1 MIWSILDLNLKLNK
15 LLMRKNSPS
24 YLLILV
30 FAITASVCTAQ
41 KNKPKEAV
49 YKYIPDNLELYNTIV
64 AMDSTFFQAYNT
76 CDLDKQASIYSDS
89 IEFYHDKGGLMTVK
103 QDLIDGTKN
112 NICGKVT
119 RELVKGSIEV
129 YPIKDFGAIEMGL
142 HKFHNNTEKKGMLSH
157 SSKFIIFWKNNN
169 NIWTITKVVSLH

>member
-1 MIWSILDLNLKLNK
+1 
-15 LLMRKNSPS
+15 MRKNRHS
-24 YLLILV
+24 LFLILILIV
-30 FAITASVCTAQ
+30 TYSACFAQ
-41 KNKPKEAV
+41 KKASKETK
-49 YKYIPDNLELYNTIV
+49 YKYVPNNQELYNTIV
-64 AMDSTFFQAYNT
+64 AMDSTFFHAYNS
-76 CDLDKQASIYSDS
+76 CDLDKQAAIYSDG

-129 YPIKDFGAIEMGL
+129 YPIKDFGAIEIGL
-142 HKFHNNTEKKGMLSH
+142 HKFHNNTEKEDTPSNP
-157 SSKFIIFWKNNN
+157 SKFIIFWKNDN

>member
-1 MIWSILDLNLKLNK
+1 
-15 LLMRKNSPS
+15 MRKNNYP
-24 YLLILV
+24 LFLILI
-30 FAITASVCTAQ
+30 ITYSACFAQ
-41 KNKPKEAV
+41 KKALKETE
-49 YKYIPDNLELYNTIV
+49 YKYVPDNLELYNTIV

-76 CDLDKQASIYSDS
+76 CNLDKQAAIYSDN
-89 IEFYHDKGGLMTVK
+89 IEFYHDKGGLMTIK

-112 NICGKVT
+112 NIFGKVT

-142 HKFHNNTEKKGMLSH
+142 HKFHNNTEKERMPSH
-157 SSKFIIFWKNNN
+157 SSKFIIFWKNDN

>member
-1 MIWSILDLNLKLNK
+1 MK
-15 LLMRKNSPS
+15 KNNYP
-24 YLLILV
+24 LFLILI
-30 FAITASVCTAQ
+30 ITYSACFSQ
-41 KNKPKEAV
+41 KKVLKETE
-49 YKYIPDNLELYNTIV
+49 YKYVPDNLELYNTIV

-76 CDLDKQASIYSDS
+76 CNLDKQAAIYSDN

-119 RELVKGSIEV
+119 REVVKGSIEV

-142 HKFHNNTEKKGMLSH
+142 HKFHNKTENEGMPSH
-157 SSKFIIFWKNNN
+157 SSKFIIFWKNTN

>member
-1 MIWSILDLNLKLNK
+1 
-15 LLMRKNSPS
+15 MRKNNYP
-24 YLLILV
+24 LFLILI
-30 FAITASVCTAQ
+30 ITYSACFAQ
-41 KNKPKEAV
+41 KKALKETE
-49 YKYIPDNLELYNTIV
+49 YKYVPDNLELYNTIV

-76 CDLDKQASIYSDS
+76 CNLDKQAAIYSDN
-89 IEFYHDKGGLMTVK
+89 IEFYHDKGGLMTIK

-129 YPIKDFGAIEMGL
+129 YPIKNFGAIEMGL
-142 HKFHNNTEKKGMLSH
+142 HKFHNNTDKEGMFSH
-157 SSKFIIFWKNNN
+157 SSKFIIFWKNDN

>member
-1 MIWSILDLNLKLNK
+1 
-15 LLMRKNSPS
+15 MRNSNFP
-24 YLLILV
+24 YFFILIL
-30 FAITASVCTAQ
+30 AISTTFCSAQ
-41 KNKPKEAV
+41 KRTAKEPV
-49 YKYIPDNLELYNTIV
+49 YKYIPDDLELYKTIV

-76 CDLDKQASIYSDS
+76 CDLEKQAAIYSDN

-103 QDLIDGTKN
+103 QDLIDGTKK

-142 HKFHNNTEKKGMLSH
+142 HKFHNNSEKEGTPSH
-157 SSKFIIFWKNNN
+157 ASKFIIFWKNDNSV
-169 NIWTITKVVSLH
+169 WTITKVVSLH